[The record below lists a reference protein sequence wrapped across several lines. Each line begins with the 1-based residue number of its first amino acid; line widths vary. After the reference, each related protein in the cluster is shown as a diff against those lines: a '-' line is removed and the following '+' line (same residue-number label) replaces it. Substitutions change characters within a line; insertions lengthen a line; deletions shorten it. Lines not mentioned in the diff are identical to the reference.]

1 MDRPHA
7 LKELARRC
15 RALAAETSDEETRK
29 SLELLA
35 RDYEQRAEQA
45 AAEIPKPDI
54 PFPPE
59 G

>member
-1 MDRPHA
+1 MDRSHA

-35 RDYEQRAEQA
+35 RDYDVQADQA
-45 AAEIPKPDI
+45 AAEIPKPDM
-54 PFPPE
+54 PRPPE